1 MARHPTPKK
10 WYPTHPEKYVGDVN
24 NITSRSSWETIFLN
38 WCDTNPSVIKYANE
52 EIIVP
57 YWSQVD
63 QKMRRYFPDFAIQ
76 VKTRTGE
83 LKKYLVE
90 IKPSHQCKP
99 PVGKRKTKRLLEET
113 ATYVVNMDKW
123 KAADEWARKNGFDQ
137 FMVIT
142 EDHLF
147 PKKNGNKT

>member
-1 MARHPTPKK
+1 MM
-10 WYPTHPEKYVGDVN
+10 HPEKYVGDVN
-24 NITSRSSWETIFLN
+24 NIICRSSWEKKFIL
-38 WCDTNPSVIKYANE
+38 WADTNPSVLKICSE
-52 EIIVP
+52 EIVVP

-83 LKKYLVE
+83 VKKYLVE
-90 IKPSHQCKP
+90 IKPSHQTIP
-99 PVGKRKTKRLLEET
+99 PKGTRKTKRLLEET